1 VNREQLAALGLVSK
15 AEGEGV
21 YSTQIEITGR
31 GFGVAVRRVPAL
43 GKDVGVAV
51 LRSET

>member
-1 VNREQLAALGLVSK
+1 VDKARGAEPLVL
-15 AEGEGV
+15 EL
-21 YSTQIEITGR
+21 EITGR
-31 GFGVAVRRVPAL
+31 EFGLAFIRVEEL